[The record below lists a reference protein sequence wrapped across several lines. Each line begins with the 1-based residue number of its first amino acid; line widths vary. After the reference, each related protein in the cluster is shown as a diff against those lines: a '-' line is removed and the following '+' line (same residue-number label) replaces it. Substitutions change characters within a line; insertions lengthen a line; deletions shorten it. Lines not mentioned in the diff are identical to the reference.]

1 MDIKIIGVADCAFC
15 EKAKWLVQMPNL
27 GATVQAITVSRDM
40 KPEIVALIGRDFET
54 YPLIL
59 IDGEYIGGY
68 TELTGYI
75 TIDGYG
81 DRNG

>member
-1 MDIKIIGVADCAFC
+1 
-15 EKAKWLVQMPNL
+15 
-27 GATVQAITVSRDM
+27 M